1 MGCARC
7 HDHKFDPITQKD
19 YYALMGVFAST
30 VRVERPT
37 FLVDPKVEQEYM
49 WLQRELFDL
58 AYSINL
64 LGNEGT
70 TFTNGA
76 EKSVK
81 WKAQMEALKKQATTD
96 LAKYPQLIQSLDK
109 YWNPPRR
116 AAEPAA
122 AAVAAAPEPG
132 AAAAPVTPAA
142 RAANGR
148 AAGAGGR
155 GRAAGPGAAVPPGAN
170 APADRAAAAAAPAAA
185 ARRGRAGGSNEPYM
199 NAVFEAAQYV
209 DASDP
214 SYTFIT
220 YKPGEA
226 RDMPVLRA
234 GNVAAPGEIVPRG
247 FPAVLAKGD
256 DRTFK
261 QGSGRLELA
270 DRIFTDAPGL
280 AARVIVNRVWGW
292 HFGKGLVATAS
303 DFGTQGDKPTHPE
316 LLDDLAARFIAHGWS
331 LKWLNKE
338 IMLSAVYQ
346 QSSNPR
352 PDGIQADEANALLWR
367 QNPRRLDAEAFRDTL
382 TRSAGVLDLTMG
394 GVPGD
399 VDQDT
404 YYRRSIYG
412 RVSRAR
418 SPQVLALFD
427 FPEATQ
433 TAPGRDV
440 TTSTLQQIFLMN
452 GAFIQNLA
460 DAAAKSASTATG
472 DAEQVGMLYRKI
484 LARNPTAAE
493 MKSALAYLQK
503 GTLTR
508 YAQVLLSTN
517 EEIFLP

>member
-1 MGCARC
+1 
-7 HDHKFDPITQKD
+7 
-19 YYALMGVFAST
+19 
-30 VRVERPT
+30 
-37 FLVDPKVEQEYM
+37 
-49 WLQRELFDL
+49 
-58 AYSINL
+58 
-64 LGNEGT
+64 
-70 TFTNGA
+70 
-76 EKSVK
+76 
-81 WKAQMEALKKQATTD
+81 
-96 LAKYPQLIQSLDK
+96 
-109 YWNPPRR
+109 
-116 AAEPAA
+116 
-122 AAVAAAPEPG
+122 
-132 AAAAPVTPAA
+132 
-142 RAANGR
+142 
-148 AAGAGGR
+148 
-155 GRAAGPGAAVPPGAN
+155 
-170 APADRAAAAAAPAAA
+170 
-185 ARRGRAGGSNEPYM
+185 M

-226 RDMPVLRA
+226 RNMPVLRA

-256 DRTFK
+256 ATFK

-270 DRIFTDAPGL
+270 DRIFTDAPDL

-292 HFGKGLVATAS
+292 HFGRGLVATAS

-316 LLDDLAARFIAHGWS
+316 LLDDLAARFIEHGWS
-331 LKWLNKE
+331 IKWLNKE

-346 QSSNPR
+346 QASKPR
-352 PDGIQADEANALLWR
+352 TDGLQADEANALLWR
-367 QNPRRLDAEAFRDTL
+367 QNPRRLDAEAYRDTL
-382 TRSAGVLDLTMG
+382 TRSAGVLDLAMG

-399 VDQDT
+399 VDQDA

-433 TAPGRDV
+433 SAPGRDV

-460 DAAAKSASTATG
+460 QAAAKSAATGTG
-472 DAEQVGMLYRKI
+472 DAEQVGMLYRRI
-484 LARNPTAAE
+484 LARNPTPEE

-503 GTLTR
+503 GTLQR